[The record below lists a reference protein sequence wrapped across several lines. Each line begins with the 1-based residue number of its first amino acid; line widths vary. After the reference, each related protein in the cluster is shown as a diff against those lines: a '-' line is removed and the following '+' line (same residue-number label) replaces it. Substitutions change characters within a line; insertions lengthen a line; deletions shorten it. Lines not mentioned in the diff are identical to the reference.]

1 MAGQPTSG
9 AERPDESD
17 RERPV
22 GRVRFMDAQRVNLDG
37 FAREEAGLGLVALRS
52 PHDPEPG
59 VVVRDGRVVE
69 LDGVPEASFDAID
82 TFIARHGLDLT
93 AAEEAMGLSDVE
105 FARRLVSP
113 DVPRAEIVRLS
124 AGASPAKLARV
135 LALLRPAELGQA
147 MTKLRARRTPSNQ
160 AHVTNRLDDPLLL
173 AADSATAA
181 AFGFREIETT
191 VPVLADAPSNALAC
205 LIGAAVGAQGVLM
218 QCSVE
223 EALELELGMRG
234 LTSYAETI
242 SLYGTEQVFVDGDDT
257 PWSKAFLTAAYA
269 SRGMKMRVSS
279 GAGAEVLMAG
289 AEGKSMLYLEARCVA
304 LARAIGAQ
312 GVQNGGID
320 GASVAASVPRGLREL
335 MAENLMAMMRNLE
348 SCSGNDALMSESDMR
363 RTSRTLPIVLA
374 GSDFVFSGF
383 GSIQRYDNMFGP
395 SNFNAE
401 DIDDFLAMQRDW
413 GVDGGLRTVPAAQIG
428 ALRREGA
435 QACRAVY
442 HYLGLADFTDDHLE
456 RAVDAAGSK
465 DLGETDTLAVV
476 SAAQAIREGGLTVLD
491 VVAAL
496 DETGY
501 EAEAERIMAMIRARL
516 AGDYLQTSA
525 IFDEELQVLSL
536 VTDPNDYAGPGTGYE
551 PSPERQR
558 EIDDIRQQRG
568 VEDLRA
574 EQARFAVPL
583 LAVTGPASP
592 GQDPR
597 DVVIGVSPAVGRDVW
612 RCLSGITVPAVLA
625 ELLSGLEEEGC
636 VGRLVRFSD
645 TVDLGR
651 IGLAA
656 ARLAGSGIG
665 IGLQGKGTALIHRRD
680 LAPLANLELYSVA
693 PTVTRELY
701 RLLGANAAR
710 HARGSTPDPARNPY
724 SDEAIEA
731 RYHTTVIALMALE
744 RARVRPGVAA
754 EELSQEGLR

>member
-1 MAGQPTSG
+1 VSSEQ
-9 AERPDESD
+9 
-17 RERPV
+17 PV
-22 GRVRFMDAQRVNLDG
+22 GRIRFMDQQRVNLDG
-37 FAREEAGLGLVALRS
+37 FAVENAELGLTAIRS
-52 PHDPEPG
+52 PADPAPSLVITG
-59 VVVRDGRVVE
+59 GRVTE
-69 LDGVPEASFDAID
+69 LDGVPEAEFDSID
-82 TFIARHGLDLT
+82 AYIARHGLDLDV
-93 AAEEAMGLSDVE
+93 APEAMALSDLA
-105 FARRLVSP
+105 FARLLVDP
-113 DVPRAEIVRLS
+113 AVPRPEIVRLS
-124 AGASPAKLARV
+124 GGATPAKLARV
-135 LALLRPAELGQA
+135 LGLLRPAELVIA

-173 AADSATAA
+173 AADAATAA

-191 VPVLADAPSNALAC
+191 VPVLGDAPSNAVAC
-205 LIGAAVGAQGVLM
+205 LIGAAFGADGVLI

-223 EALELELGMRG
+223 EAMELELGMRG
-234 LTSYAETI
+234 LTSYAETV
-242 SLYGTEQVFVDGDDT
+242 SLYGTEQVFTDGDDT
-257 PWSKAFLTAAYA
+257 PWSKAFLTSAYA

-320 GASVAASVPRGLREL
+320 GASVAAAVPGGLREL
-335 MAENLMAMMRNLE
+335 MSENVMAMMRNLE

-363 RTSRTLPIVLA
+363 RTSRTLPIALA

-413 GVDGGLRTVPAAQIG
+413 GIDGGLRTVAPARIAE
-428 ALRREGA
+428 LRRDAA

-442 HYLGLADFTDDHLE
+442 AHLGLADFTDEHVEL
-456 RAVDAAGSK
+456 AVDAAGSK
-465 DLGETDTLAVV
+465 DLGETDTLAVLV
-476 SAAQAIREGGLTVLD
+476 AAQAIRQRGLTVVD
-491 VVAAL
+491 IVAAL
-496 DETGY
+496 DECGY
-501 EAEAERIMAMIRARL
+501 FHEAERTMAFAQARL
-516 AGDYLQTSA
+516 SGDYLQTSA
-525 IFDEELQVLSL
+525 IFDEQLRVLSL
-536 VTDPNDYAGPGTGYE
+536 VTDPNDYGGPGTGYE
-551 PSPERQR
+551 PSPSRQR
-558 EIDDIRQQRG
+558 EIDAIRQARG
-568 VEDLRA
+568 VADLRA
-574 EQARFAVPL
+574 EQERFSVPL
-583 LAVTGPASP
+583 LAAAGPARP
-592 GQDPR
+592 GQGPR

-612 RCLSGITVPAVLA
+612 RCLSGLAVTDVLREMLA
-625 ELLSGLEEEGC
+625 GLEEEGC
-636 VGRLVRFSD
+636 TGRVVRFGD

-693 PTVTRELY
+693 PSVTPELY

-710 HARGSTPDPARNPY
+710 HAKGGTPDPARNPY

-731 RYHTTVIALMALE
+731 RYHTTVIALMELE
-744 RARVRPGVAA
+744 RRRMVPGVPP
-754 EELSQEGLR
+754 EELSLEGLT

>member
-1 MAGQPTSG
+1 MTP
-9 AERPDESD
+9 
-17 RERPV
+17 PV
-22 GRVRFMDAQRVNLDG
+22 GRIRFMDRQRVNLDG
-37 FAREEAGLGLVALRS
+37 FAIEDAELGLTALRS
-52 PHDPEPG
+52 PHDPSPSL
-59 VVVRDGRVVE
+59 VVTDGRVTE
-69 LDGVPEASFDAID
+69 LDGVAEAEFDSID
-82 TFIARHGLDLT
+82 TYIARHGLDLT
-93 AAEEAMGLSDVE
+93 VAVEAMALTDVA
-105 FARRLVSP
+105 FARLLVDP
-113 DVPRAEIVRLS
+113 AVPRDEIIRLS
-124 AGASPAKLARV
+124 AGATPAKLARV
-135 LALLRPAELGQA
+135 LALLRPPELVMA

-173 AADSATAA
+173 AADAATAA

-191 VPVLADAPSNALAC
+191 VPVLGDAPSNAVAC
-205 LIGAAVGAQGVLM
+205 LIGAAFGADGVLI

-223 EALELELGMRG
+223 EAMELELGMRG
-234 LTSYAETI
+234 LTSYAETV
-242 SLYGTEQVFVDGDDT
+242 SLYGTEQVFTDGDDT
-257 PWSKAFLTAAYA
+257 PWSKAFLTSAYA

-289 AEGKSMLYLEARCVA
+289 AQGQSMLYLEARCVA

-320 GASVAASVPRGLREL
+320 GASVAASVPGGLREL
-335 MAENLMAMMRNLE
+335 MAENIMVMMRNLE

-374 GSDFVFSGF
+374 GSDFAFSGF

-413 GVDGGLRTVPAAQIG
+413 GVDGGLRTVDAARLCE
-428 ALRREGA
+428 LRREAA

-442 HYLGLADFTDDHLE
+442 AHLGLADFTDEHVDL
-456 RAVDAAGSK
+456 AVDAAGSK
-465 DLGETDTLAVV
+465 DLGETDTLAVLG
-476 SAAQAIREGGLTVLD
+476 AAHAIRQRRLTVVDIL
-491 VVAAL
+491 AAL
-496 DETGY
+496 DECGY
-501 EAEAERIMAMIRARL
+501 FHEAERTMAFARARL
-516 AGDYLQTSA
+516 SGDYLQTSA
-525 IFDEELQVLSL
+525 IFDEHLQVLSL
-536 VTDPNDYAGPGTGYE
+536 VTDPNDYGGPGTGYE

-558 EIDDIRQQRG
+558 EIDAIRQARG
-568 VEDLRA
+568 VSDLRA
-574 EQARFAVPL
+574 SQARFAVPM
-583 LAVTGPASP
+583 LAPVGPAGP
-592 GQDPR
+592 GSSGQGPR

-612 RCLSGITVPAVLA
+612 RCLSGLAVTDVLR
-625 ELLSGLEEEGC
+625 ELLAGLEEEGC
-636 VGRLVRFSD
+636 AGRVVRFND
-645 TVDLGR
+645 RVDLGR

-693 PTVTRELY
+693 PTVTPELY

-710 HARGSTPDPARNPY
+710 HAKGGTPDPARNPY

-731 RYHTTVIALMALE
+731 RYHTTVIALMELE
-744 RARVRPGVAA
+744 RRRMTAGAPP
-754 EELSQEGLR
+754 EELSLEGLT

>member
-1 MAGQPTSG
+1 MTAQTGPG
-9 AERPDESD
+9 DEASMNAAD
-17 RERPV
+17 RPV

-37 FAREEAGLGLVALRS
+37 FAKEQPALGLIALRS

-59 VVVRDGRVVE
+59 LVISGGRVVE
-69 LDGVPEASFDAID
+69 LDGVAEDNFDAID
-82 TFIARHGLDLT
+82 AYIARHGLDLET
-93 AAEEAMGLSDVE
+93 ADEAMGLSDVE
-105 FARRLVSP
+105 FARRLVTP

-124 AGASPAKLARV
+124 AGATPAKLARV

-191 VPVLADAPSNALAC
+191 VPVLADAPSNAVAC
-205 LIGAAVGAQGVLM
+205 LIGAAVGAQGVLF

-234 LTSYAETI
+234 LTSYAETV

-257 PWSKAFLTAAYA
+257 PWSKAFLTSAYA

-289 AEGKSMLYLEARCVA
+289 AEGRSMLYLEARCVA
-304 LARAIGAQ
+304 LARAVGAQ

-335 MAENLMAMMRNLE
+335 MAENLMVMMRNLE
-348 SCSGNDALMSESDMR
+348 SCSGNDALMSESEMR

-374 GSDFVFSGF
+374 GSDFMFSGF

-413 GVDGGLRTVPAAQIG
+413 GVDGGLRTVPPERIK
-428 ALRREGA
+428 ALRQNAA
-435 QACRAVY
+435 QACQSVY
-442 HYLGLADFTDDHLE
+442 RHLGLVDFTDEHVE

-465 DLGETDTLAVV
+465 DLGETDTLAVLN
-476 SAAQAIREGGLTVLD
+476 AAHAIREGGLTVLD

-501 EAEAERIMAMIRARL
+501 EDEAERIMAMTRARL

-525 IFDEELQVLSL
+525 IFDENLGVLSL
-536 VTDPNDYAGPGTGYE
+536 ITDPNDYAGPGTGYE
-551 PSPERQR
+551 PPPQRQR
-558 EIDDIRQQRG
+558 EIDAIRQERG
-568 VEDLRA
+568 VDDLRA
-574 EQARFAVPL
+574 QQASYATSL
-583 LAVTGPASP
+583 LEPAGPAHP

-612 RCLSGITVPAVLA
+612 RCLSGMTVTAVLA
-625 ELLSGLEEEGC
+625 ELLAGLEEEGC
-636 VGRLVRFSD
+636 VGRVVRFND

-693 PTVTRELY
+693 PSVTPELY

-710 HARGSTPDPARNPY
+710 HARGGTPDAARNPY

-731 RYHTTVIALMALE
+731 RYHTTVIALMELE
-744 RARVRPGVAA
+744 RAWVKPGAA
-754 EELSQEGLR
+754 PEELSQEGLR

>member
-1 MAGQPTSG
+1 MTAEEGAG
-9 AERPDESD
+9 R
-17 RERPV
+17 RPV
-22 GRVRFMDAQRVNLDG
+22 GRIRFMDAQRVNLDG
-37 FAREEAGLGLVALRS
+37 FAVEDASLGLVAMRS

-59 VVVRDGRVVE
+59 LVIRDGRVTE
-69 LDGVPEASFDAID
+69 MDGVTEDQFDSLD
-82 TFIARHGLDLT
+82 SYIAGHGLDL
-93 AAEEAMGLSDVE
+93 AVAEEAMGLPDVE
-105 FARRLVSP
+105 FARRLVSH
-113 DVPRAEIVRLS
+113 DVPRSEVIRLS
-124 AGASPAKLARV
+124 AGATPAKLARV
-135 LALLRPAELGQA
+135 LALLRPPELCQA
-147 MTKLRARRTPSNQ
+147 MTKMRARRTPSNQ

-181 AFGFREIETT
+181 AFGFREVETT
-191 VPVLADAPSNALAC
+191 VPVLADAPSNAVAC
-205 LIGAAVGAQGVLM
+205 LVGAAAGAQGVLM

-242 SLYGTEQVFVDGDDT
+242 SLYGTEQVFTDGDDT
-257 PWSKAFLTAAYA
+257 PWSKAFLTSAYA

-289 AEGKSMLYLEARCVA
+289 AEGKSMLYLESRCVA

-320 GASVAASVPRGLREL
+320 GASVAASVPSGLREL
-335 MAENLMAMMRNLE
+335 MSENLMVMMRNLE

-374 GSDFVFSGF
+374 GSDFMFSGF

-413 GVDGGLRTVPAAQIG
+413 GVDGGLRTVPEERIA
-428 ALRREGA
+428 ALRREAA
-435 QACRAVY
+435 QMCRAVY
-442 HYLGLADFTDDHLE
+442 QHLGLADFTDEHLE

-465 DLGETDTLAVV
+465 DLGETDTLAVI
-476 SAAQAIREGGLTVLD
+476 SAAQTIRDGGITVVD

-496 DETGY
+496 EETGY
-501 EAEAERIMAMIRARL
+501 EAAADRVLAMTAQRL

-525 IFDEELQVLSL
+525 IFDEQLRVLSL
-536 VTDPNDYAGPGTGYE
+536 VTDPNDYAGPGTGFE
-551 PSPERQR
+551 PSPERQA
-558 EIDDIRQQRG
+558 EIDAIRQARG

-574 EQARFAVPL
+574 EQATAAVPL
-583 LAVTGPASP
+583 LAVAGPAAP
-592 GQDPR
+592 GNGNGQGQDPR
-597 DVVIGVSPAVGRDVW
+597 EVVIGVSPAVGRDVW
-612 RCLSGITVPAVLA
+612 RCLSGLTVPEVLA
-625 ELLSGLEEEGC
+625 ELLAGLEEEGC
-636 VGRLVRFSD
+636 TGRVVRFND

-693 PTVTRELY
+693 PAVTPELY

-710 HARGSTPDPARNPY
+710 HAKGGTPDPARNPY
-724 SDEAIEA
+724 TDEAIEA

-744 RARVRPGVAA
+744 RAWVKPGAPP
-754 EELSQEGLR
+754 EELSLDGLR

>member
-1 MAGQPTSG
+1 MSSEPN
-9 AERPDESD
+9 SD
-17 RERPV
+17 QPV
-22 GRVRFMDAQRVNLDG
+22 GRIRFMDRQRVNLDG
-37 FAREEAGLGLVALRS
+37 FAVEDVGLGLIALRS
-52 PHDPEPG
+52 PDDPEPG
-59 VVVRDGRVVE
+59 LVISGGRVVE
-69 LDGVPEASFDAID
+69 MDGVAEGDFDSID
-82 TFIARHGLDLT
+82 SYIARHGLDLASAT
-93 AAEEAMGLSDVE
+93 EAMALSDVQ
-105 FARRLVSP
+105 FARLAVDP
-113 DVPRAEIVRLS
+113 DVPRAEVIRLS
-124 AGASPAKLARV
+124 AGATPAKLARV
-135 LALLRPAELGQA
+135 LALLTPPELGLA
-147 MTKLRARRTPSNQ
+147 MAKLRARRTPSNQ

-191 VPVLADAPSNALAC
+191 VPVLADAPSNAVAC
-205 LIGAAVGAQGVLM
+205 LIGAAVGAQGVLI

-234 LTSYAETI
+234 LTSYAETV
-242 SLYGTEQVFVDGDDT
+242 SLYGTEQVFTDGDDT
-257 PWSKAFLTAAYA
+257 PWSKAFLTSAYA

-289 AEGKSMLYLEARCVA
+289 AERKSMLYLEARCVA

-320 GASVAASVPRGLREL
+320 GASVAASVPGGLREL
-335 MAENLMAMMRNLE
+335 MAENVMAMMRNLE

-413 GVDGGLRTVPAAQIG
+413 GIDGGLRTVPPPRIG
-428 ALRREGA
+428 ELRREA
-435 QACRAVY
+435 ALACRAVY
-442 HYLGLADFTDDHLE
+442 SHLGLADFTDEHVEL
-456 RAVDAAGSK
+456 AVDAAGSK

-476 SAAQAIREGGLTVLD
+476 SAAHAIREGGLTVVD

-496 DETGY
+496 DQTGY
-501 EAEAERIMAMIRARL
+501 ETEAQRVVEMTRARL

-525 IFDEELQVLSL
+525 IFDERLRVLSL
-536 VTDPNDYAGPGTGYE
+536 VTDPNDYTGPGTGYA

-558 EIDDIRQQRG
+558 EIDGIRQARG
-568 VEDLRA
+568 VDDLRA
-574 EQARFAVPL
+574 EQARAAVPL
-583 LAVTGPASP
+583 LAAAGPARA

-597 DVVIGVSPAVGRDVW
+597 DVVIGVSPSVGRDVW
-612 RCLSGITVPAVLA
+612 RCLSGLHVTEALA
-625 ELLSGLEEEGC
+625 ELLAGLEEEGC
-636 VGRLVRFSD
+636 AGRVVRFND

-680 LAPLANLELYSVA
+680 LSPLANLELYSVA
-693 PTVTRELY
+693 PAVTPELY

-710 HARGSTPDPARNPY
+710 HAKGATPDPARNPY
-724 SDEAIEA
+724 TDEAIEA

-744 RARVRPGVAA
+744 RAWVRPGAPA
-754 EELSQEGLR
+754 EELSREGLR

>member
-1 MAGQPTSG
+1 MSSEPN
-9 AERPDESD
+9 SD
-17 RERPV
+17 QPV
-22 GRVRFMDAQRVNLDG
+22 GRIRFMDRQRVNLDG
-37 FAREEAGLGLVALRS
+37 FAVEDVGLGLIALRS
-52 PHDPEPG
+52 PDDPEPG
-59 VVVRDGRVVE
+59 LVISGGRVVE
-69 LDGVPEASFDAID
+69 MDGVAEGDFDSID
-82 TFIARHGLDLT
+82 SYIARHGLDL
-93 AAEEAMGLSDVE
+93 ASAKEAMALSDVQ
-105 FARRLVSP
+105 FARLAVDP
-113 DVPRAEIVRLS
+113 DVPRAEVIRLS
-124 AGASPAKLARV
+124 AGATPAKLARV
-135 LALLRPAELGQA
+135 LALLTPPELGLA
-147 MTKLRARRTPSNQ
+147 MAKLRARRTPSNQ

-191 VPVLADAPSNALAC
+191 VPVLADAPSNAVAC
-205 LIGAAVGAQGVLM
+205 LIGAAVGAQGVLI

-234 LTSYAETI
+234 LTSYAETV
-242 SLYGTEQVFVDGDDT
+242 SLYGTEQVFTDGDDT
-257 PWSKAFLTAAYA
+257 PWSKAFLTSAYA

-289 AEGKSMLYLEARCVA
+289 AERKSMLYLEARCVA

-320 GASVAASVPRGLREL
+320 GASVAASVPGGLREL
-335 MAENLMAMMRNLE
+335 MAENVMAMMRNLE

-413 GVDGGLRTVPAAQIG
+413 GIDGGLRTVPPPRIG
-428 ALRREGA
+428 ELRREA
-435 QACRAVY
+435 ALACRAVY
-442 HYLGLADFTDDHLE
+442 SHLGLADFTDEHVEL
-456 RAVDAAGSK
+456 AVDAAGSK

-476 SAAQAIREGGLTVLD
+476 SAAHAIREGGLTVVD
-491 VVAAL
+491 IVAAL
-496 DETGY
+496 DQTGY
-501 EAEAERIMAMIRARL
+501 ETEAQRVVEMTRARL

-525 IFDEELQVLSL
+525 IFDERLRVLSL
-536 VTDPNDYAGPGTGYE
+536 VTDPNDYTGPGTGYA

-558 EIDDIRQQRG
+558 EIDGIRQARG
-568 VEDLRA
+568 VDDLRA
-574 EQARFAVPL
+574 EQARAAVPL
-583 LAVTGPASP
+583 LAAAGPARA

-597 DVVIGVSPAVGRDVW
+597 DVVIGVSPSVGRDVW
-612 RCLSGITVPAVLA
+612 RCLSGLHVTEALA
-625 ELLSGLEEEGC
+625 ELLAGLEEEGC
-636 VGRLVRFSD
+636 AGRVVRFND

-680 LAPLANLELYSVA
+680 LSPLANLELYSVA
-693 PTVTRELY
+693 PAVTPELY

-710 HARGSTPDPARNPY
+710 HAKGATPDPARNPY
-724 SDEAIEA
+724 TDEAIEA

-744 RARVRPGVAA
+744 RAWVRPGAPA
-754 EELSQEGLR
+754 EELSREGLR

>member
-1 MAGQPTSG
+1 
-9 AERPDESD
+9 
-17 RERPV
+17 
-22 GRVRFMDAQRVNLDG
+22 MDAQRVNLDG
-37 FAREEAGLGLVALRS
+37 FAVEDASLGLVAMRS

-59 VVVRDGRVVE
+59 LVIRDGRVTE
-69 LDGVPEASFDAID
+69 MDGVTEDQFDSLD
-82 TFIARHGLDLT
+82 SYIAGHGLDL
-93 AAEEAMGLSDVE
+93 AVAEEAMGLPDVE
-105 FARRLVSP
+105 FARRLVSH
-113 DVPRAEIVRLS
+113 DVPRSEVIRLS
-124 AGASPAKLARV
+124 AGATPAKLARV
-135 LALLRPAELGQA
+135 LALLRPPELCQA
-147 MTKLRARRTPSNQ
+147 MTKMRARRTPSNQ

-181 AFGFREIETT
+181 AFGFREVETT
-191 VPVLADAPSNALAC
+191 VPVLADAPSNAVAC
-205 LIGAAVGAQGVLM
+205 LIGAAAAAQGVLI

-242 SLYGTEQVFVDGDDT
+242 SLYGTEQVFTDGDDT
-257 PWSKAFLTAAYA
+257 PWSKAFLTSAYA

-289 AEGKSMLYLEARCVA
+289 AEGKSMLYLESRCVA

-320 GASVAASVPRGLREL
+320 GASVAASVPSGLREL
-335 MAENLMAMMRNLE
+335 MSENLMVMMRNLE

-374 GSDFVFSGF
+374 GSDFMFSGF

-413 GVDGGLRTVPAAQIG
+413 GVDGGLRTVPEERIA
-428 ALRREGA
+428 ALRREAA
-435 QACRAVY
+435 QMCRAVY
-442 HYLGLADFTDDHLE
+442 QHLGLADFTDEHLE

-476 SAAQAIREGGLTVLD
+476 SAAQAIRDGGITVVD

-501 EAEAERIMAMIRARL
+501 EAAADRVLAMTAQRL

-525 IFDEELQVLSL
+525 IFDEQLRVLSL
-536 VTDPNDYAGPGTGYE
+536 VTDPNDYAGPGTGFE
-551 PSPERQR
+551 PSPERQA
-558 EIDDIRQQRG
+558 EIDAIRQARG

-574 EQARFAVPL
+574 EQATAAVPL
-583 LAVTGPASP
+583 LAVAGPAAP
-592 GQDPR
+592 GNGNGQGQDPR
-597 DVVIGVSPAVGRDVW
+597 EVVIGVSPAVGRDVW
-612 RCLSGITVPAVLA
+612 RCLSGLTVPEVLA
-625 ELLSGLEEEGC
+625 ELLAGLEEEGC
-636 VGRLVRFSD
+636 TGRVVRFND

-693 PTVTRELY
+693 PAVTPELY

-710 HARGSTPDPARNPY
+710 HAKGGTPDPARNPY
-724 SDEAIEA
+724 TDEAIEA

-744 RARVRPGVAA
+744 RAWVKPGAPP
-754 EELSQEGLR
+754 EELSLDGLR